1 MTMHGFGIR
10 ILSAVCA
17 AAALL
22 ACTLPQ
28 PRDTQTGRRML
39 RQPEL
44 ERLFLADRRVEFMS
58 PEGSA
63 VVTYSVSGEQRIEWA
78 GGTDTG
84 TVVIRD
90 DHFCS
95 RWKSLRNGVENC
107 TRVYRVTDVEYE
119 LTDDNGAYAATM
131 RVK

>member
-1 MTMHGFGIR
+1 MQRIGI
-10 ILSAVCA
+10 LTLAAACA
-17 AAALL
+17 AAGLL

-28 PRDTQTGRRML
+28 ARDAHGGRRML
-39 RQPEL
+39 WQPEL
-44 ERLFLADRRVEFMS
+44 ERLFLADRRVEFVS

-63 VVTYSVSGEQRIEWA
+63 VVTYSASGEQRIEWP

-84 TVVIRD
+84 TFVIRD

-95 RWKSLRNGVENC
+95 RWKTLRNGVETC
-107 TRVYRVTDVEYE
+107 TRVYRISDVEYE

-131 RVK
+131 RLK

>member
-1 MTMHGFGIR
+1 MHGFRIR
-10 ILSAVCA
+10 TLAAVCA
-17 AAALL
+17 AAGLI

-28 PRDTQTGRRML
+28 PHVPQGGRRML

-44 ERLFLADRRVEFMS
+44 ERLFLADRRVEFVS

-63 VVTYSVSGEQRIEWA
+63 VVTYSGSGEQRIEWA

-95 RWKSLRNGVENC
+95 RWKTLRNGAENC
-107 TRVYRVTDVEYE
+107 TRVYRITDVEYE